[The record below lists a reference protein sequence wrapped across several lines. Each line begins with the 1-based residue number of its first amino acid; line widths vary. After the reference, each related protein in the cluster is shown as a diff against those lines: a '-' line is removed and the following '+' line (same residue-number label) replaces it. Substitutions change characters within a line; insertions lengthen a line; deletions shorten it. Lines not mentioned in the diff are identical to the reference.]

1 MKLFYLSN
9 LFKPECSSNG
19 FEYRIVLIMSDIS
32 KLESIQWLFND

>member
-19 FEYRIVLIMSDIS
+19 FEYRIVLIMSAITDC
-32 KLESIQWLFND
+32 ESFQWFFND